1 MIIVTIQWRSSYS
14 RIQIHLASRGA
25 SLGERLVAI
34 LTDAAG
40 ALKGLFEAQ
49 KRLAG
54 NKPSFANS
62 GGFKR
67 RSEFPKSRVH
77 TYLDSLAHAQN

>member
-1 MIIVTIQWRSSYS
+1 MK
-14 RIQIHLASRGA
+14 
-25 SLGERLVAI
+25 ERLEPI

-62 GGFKR
+62 VGFKR
-67 RSEFPKSRVH
+67 RSEFPQEPSLMH
-77 TYLDSLAHAQN
+77 AYLDSLVHAQN